1 MNTDSA
7 ILIDKLD
14 KLVQALS
21 ANKTPTVKD
30 QAKIEAAK
38 PREIVKEVPTTEV
51 VALGPNVQKFF
62 EKLFGRSAP
71 TAKAAETQK
80 KTGFWQVLLALFGAA
95 LVGLYEYWMK
105 NIYPA
110 IKALMLMFEEAWK
123 MLKALFKEDGFFGK
137 LMQELRAIFG
147 KDGFIGRQLK
157 KAGDLFSK
165 EGRVGKFFK
174 KVGQAFSKEGFVGGQ
189 LKKAGDLFSKENRV
203 GRFFKGFGDMFS
215 KEGSIGKLF
224 SKEGSIGKFFGKEGS
239 IAKFFSKEGGLA
251 KFFSKEGALG
261 RFFNMFKADGL
272 IATKVAELMLLV
284 KNIPGVQAVLKVLKV
299 FAGIG
304 KVFLKILGPIFAA
317 IESYAAYKDEMTKS
331 GDEFGAKIKGL
342 MAFMINLLTFGLVNF
357 DDMKE
362 TLDDI
367 LADMKVGEITID
379 YITKI
384 ILLVPEMMIKAIGG
398 AIALIASFFDE
409 QLEKDIKAWMAGF
422 SLKKELAVYGDWWG
436 DLISD
441 YVIEPIMKLYYAI
454 KDFFTITIPTFFKK
468 IKDKIMSIFDSIAN
482 FDYMSVLENMPLFK
496 AAKGVSNFFS
506 SDKDKPK
513 KVGQDFI
520 SRPNQ
525 DPVYFTSEDT
535 VLGVKAGGPVE
546 KLLENAVTTSTLF
559 GEKTN
564 AALIKQIELSTEA
577 NRLISELISA
587 IARIQPNVMVNN
599 NNNSKVNLNPGSMSS
614 NFRNTVA
621 A

>member
-147 KDGFIGRQLK
+147 KDGFIGR
-157 KAGDLFSK
+157 
-165 EGRVGKFFK
+165 
-174 KVGQAFSKEGFVGGQ
+174 Q